1 METLIFFL
9 KILLLSQTSSSF
21 TKVRKSPASDILAYF
36 LKDGASIH
44 HADQCYRNVLL
55 YRITVNKTEE
65 KCFSIRTLL
74 FAKDLFINRSIG

>member
-1 METLIFFL
+1 METLIFF
-9 KILLLSQTSSSF
+9 KILLLSQRSSSF
-21 TKVRKSPASDILAYF
+21 SKVGKSPASEILAYF
-36 LKDGASIH
+36 LKDDASIH
-44 HADQCYRNVLL
+44 HANQCYRNVLL